1 MIKAKIIP
9 VLICMTV
16 LAGCASAQDSEGK
29 DKINVICTVFP
40 EYDWTREIIGESE
53 GVGVTLLADNG
64 TDFHSYQP
72 STEDIVAI
80 SGCDI
85 LVYIGGES
93 DKWVDDALKNAVNPD
108 MKVIKLTEIAE
119 SELLGEPETLEEEH
133 EEHEEE
139 EHGFDEHIWLS
150 LKNASLFCGAI
161 AEALSSADTENADT
175 YRKNA
180 EEYIS
185 KLDKLDSDFE
195 EKVQTAKRKTVLFG
209 DRFPFVYMM
218 EDYDISYYAA
228 FPGCSSETDAGF
240 DTVVNL
246 AKEMDRD
253 SLPAVLTI
261 EGSDCNIAEAIISN
275 TKEKNQKILALDS
288 MQTVSKKDIE
298 GGKTYLSVM
307 EKNIE
312 VLTEALN

>member
-161 AEALSSADTENADT
+161 AEALSSADAENADT

-218 EDYDISYYAA
+218 EDYGISYYAA

-275 TKEKNQKILALDS
+275 TKGKNQKILALDS